1 MSVGRFFY
9 LCRCHIGNRV
19 MQTASSVPPSTP
31 ALMRPLGVLLLLVA
45 ASLPS
50 AEAWRGHE
58 RLGLTRS
65 TDYIT
70 TTDVGRNRAFSSRVT
85 PPLRSICSNE
95 NHADA
100 SSVGAC
106 VRLTDAEQQ
115 QRKAAPLRFAIAA
128 ESCERPSGPGRGGN
142 PLWTFDLERVPTTS
156 ARAYASELTPDD
168 NNEGG
173 SDGKS
178 ADDGDNDDGGAR
190 PRRARGAMNAL
201 AALMGDGAWDVVI
214 DARSPSEF
222 EKVTRWR
229 WRCDAVVWQQW
240 RSNAF
245 RSDKKR
251 HCGQR
256 WRRGLGG
263 CSEEAWLNCLCRF
276 SLFYLFTLRF
286 LTLFSHPLSYS
297 AHTPGSSF
305 TLLRATDVVS
315 RRRVSPSPSFSCP
328 QGHGSRRDQPTIA

>member
-1 MSVGRFFY
+1 MSHRNTE
-9 LCRCHIGNRV
+9 CRPRAP
-19 MQTASSVPPSTP
+19 QLPARAP

-100 SSVGAC
+100 ADASSVGAC
-106 VRLTDAEQQ
+106 VRSTDAEQQ
-115 QRKAAPLRFAIAA
+115 QHKAARLRFAIAA

-178 ADDGDNDDGGAR
+178 AEDGDSGDGGAR
-190 PRRARGAMNAL
+190 PRRDRGAMNAL
-201 AALMGDGAWDVVI
+201 AALMGDGAWDVVV

-229 WRCDAVVWQQW
+229 WRCDAVVWQ
-240 RSNAF
+240 
-245 RSDKKR
+245 
-251 HCGQR
+251 
-256 WRRGLGG
+256 
-263 CSEEAWLNCLCRF
+263 
-276 SLFYLFTLRF
+276 
-286 LTLFSHPLSYS
+286 
-297 AHTPGSSF
+297 
-305 TLLRATDVVS
+305 
-315 RRRVSPSPSFSCP
+315 
-328 QGHGSRRDQPTIA
+328 